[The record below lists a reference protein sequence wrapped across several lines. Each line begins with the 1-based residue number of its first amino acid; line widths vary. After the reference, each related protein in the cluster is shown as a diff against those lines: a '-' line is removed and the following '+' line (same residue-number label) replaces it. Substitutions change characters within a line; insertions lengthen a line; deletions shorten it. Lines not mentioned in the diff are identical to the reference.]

1 MRFII
6 DYVICLY
13 WRILSE
19 HGQNAT
25 GRYACLQYPPRPLYD
40 TLHRVANSCA
50 SPGERRSRD
59 VQQCYKLTEYLTV
72 RFDMGALLA
81 ITIDAIDVIEFW
93 MNSFLQLP
101 PRVKS
106 TLCDLQHELVGVLV
120 YIGLQSS
127 DHGVIKDSH
136 VKINQSISLFAS
148 KYSYMN
154 IMYGTSPEKHRV

>member
-6 DYVICLY
+6 YYVICLY

-72 RFDMGALLA
+72 RFDMGTFYLLA
-81 ITIDAIDVIEFW
+81 ITIDAIDVIEFL

-101 PRVKS
+101 PTHKIDSVRSIAWVS
-106 TLCDLQHELVGVLV
+106 RRF
-120 YIGLQSS
+120 GLHRPTFFWPWGHKRPPCQ
-127 DHGVIKDSH
+127 
-136 VKINQSISLFAS
+136 NQSINQF
-148 KYSYMN
+148 
-154 IMYGTSPEKHRV
+154 IRQ

>member
-1 MRFII
+1 MLDLRHTTLVMLQQWPVAHAGKHFGTSNVAENAIYNWLCDLFI
-6 DYVICLY
+6 LKNFE
-13 WRILSE
+13 WTWAER
-19 HGQNAT
+19 HT

-72 RFDMGALLA
+72 RFDMGAFYLLA
-81 ITIDAIDVIEFW
+81 ITIDAIDVIEFL

-106 TLCDLQHELVGVLV
+106 TLCDL
-120 YIGLQSS
+120 
-127 DHGVIKDSH
+127 
-136 VKINQSISLFAS
+136 
-148 KYSYMN
+148 
-154 IMYGTSPEKHRV
+154 